1 MKLLSG
7 VQWKAFSLLTLL
19 IASSLLALNIGPTLA
34 QTATI
39 DRVEHPSIVRA
50 GETFHIGVF
59 GTYETSEPM
68 ELWITIIQQSDSSE
82 LARSP
87 YDVDPPPDVIT
98 RSDWELGFDL
108 EAYTPDPGEYDG
120 DGRYLWELT
129 SVLHGFGNV
138 EFTVTIIEPDADPYV
153 DIMRVYAIPIGG
165 EEGDPIYV
173 GDFVDIYIAFEI
185 SVPSVDES
193 HLQLLGRDSL
203 GLMRTMGEPTGDEG
217 WIDVWY
223 PRGNGYFEELFP
235 VAASLDPTDNWLWEF
250 RIEAETVDER
260 STSDEDSIT
269 AQILERVDRW
279 AHIFGGIHSNM
290 VAPGEEVGVEIFGT
304 YVFPGDA
311 RGDL

>member
-7 VQWKAFSLLTLL
+7 INWKAFSLLTLL

-39 DRVEHPSIVRA
+39 DRVEHLSMVRA
-50 GETFHIGVF
+50 GETFNVDVF

-68 ELWITIIQQSDSSE
+68 ELWITIIQDSDLDE

-87 YDVDPPPDVIT
+87 YNVDPPPDVIT
-98 RSDWELGFDL
+98 RSDWQLGFDL

-153 DIMRVYAIPIGG
+153 DIMRVYAIPAGG
-165 EEGDPIYV
+165 EEGDPIHV
-173 GDFVDIYIAFEI
+173 GDFVDIYVTFEI

-193 HLQLLGRDSL
+193 HIQYLGRDSL
-203 GLMRTMGEPTGDEG
+203 GLILTIGDSTGDEG
-217 WIDVWY
+217 WIDLE
-223 PRGNGYFEELFP
+223 PLRENGYFEDLLGV
-235 VAASLDPTDNWLWEF
+235 VAPLDPIDNWLWEF
-250 RIEAETVDER
+250 QIEAETVDER
-260 STSDEDSIT
+260 
-269 AQILERVDRW
+269 
-279 AHIFGGIHSNM
+279 
-290 VAPGEEVGVEIFGT
+290 
-304 YVFPGDA
+304 
-311 RGDL
+311 